1 MSSVRDIP
9 WRLSSQGFSEGQS
22 PGHLVPAPPV
32 SQNPNKNKAEVVQ
45 HKLCLQSSF
54 GMSLFYNLGNDGN
67 PSKVC
72 GPRQQTRANL
82 EYSQSYLLTLVLHE
96 AQIIV
101 TGEKAWMRGQC
112 GRR

>member
-1 MSSVRDIP
+1 MSLCRKVTLGAFNSCGNACDRHAVSSVRDIP
-9 WRLSSQGFSEGQS
+9 WRRSSQGFPEGQS

-32 SQNPNKNKAEVVQ
+32 CQNPNKNKAEVVQ

-82 EYSQSYLLTLVLHE
+82 EYSQS
-96 AQIIV
+96 
-101 TGEKAWMRGQC
+101 
-112 GRR
+112 